1 MTDAEKLS
9 MVKTFLGITDNTQ
22 DATLQ
27 VYLSAAQKEI
37 ISWHYGNDTTVTVVP
52 AEYEITQ
59 VQAVVTGFNLIGAE
73 NEKVHNEN
81 GINRTFSYTDMLQYI
96 RSQVIP
102 YARVL

>member
-1 MTDAEKLS
+1 MTDVEKLS
-9 MVKTFLGITDNTQ
+9 MVKTFLGITENSQ

-37 ISWHYGNDTTVTVVP
+37 ISWHYGNETTITSVP
-52 AEYEITQ
+52 SEYEMTQ

-73 NEKVHNEN
+73 NEEVHNEN
-81 GINRTFSYTDMLQYI
+81 GINRHFKYSDMLQYI

-102 YARVL
+102 YAKVL